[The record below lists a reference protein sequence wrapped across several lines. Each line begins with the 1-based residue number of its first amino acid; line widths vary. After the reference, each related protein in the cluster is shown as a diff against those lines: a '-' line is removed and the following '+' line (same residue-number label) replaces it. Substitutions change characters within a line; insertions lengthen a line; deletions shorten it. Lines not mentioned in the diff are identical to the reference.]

1 MPRDEALTA
10 PRATTAISQSQR
22 HYGMDWLRIAAF
34 ALLIVYHVAM
44 VFAPWA
50 WVIKTSHAYP
60 QLIAPMALLTPWR
73 LPLLFAVSGYA
84 SRKLFER
91 SGGPLPFAR
100 SRALRLLV
108 PLGFGMAAIVPIE
121 MWVRVLETG
130 YPHGYLRFWAID
142 YWRAGDF
149 YGREFP
155 SWEHLWFVAYLA
167 TYTLLL
173 AALIGWRGGAVV
185 AGLARG
191 ADWLAKGPRLLW
203 VPIAALVTLRL
214 ALLFVVPERQGLVS
228 DWSGHSQY
236 VPIFL
241 FGFALA
247 GAPQLWPAIA
257 RLWKAALAVALTS
270 GAVLVT
276 VELAW
281 PGTAIPPHEWMALDR
296 AARVAMAWSM
306 VVMLF
311 HVAERWWNRDHAWR
325 KPLAEAVFPF
335 YIVHHPAI
343 VLIAWYTLPLALN
356 PFAEFA
362 VLLAGTALTCF
373 AVYAGGR
380 RISWLRPLI
389 GLAPSKPGAVTPA
402 ATQRGAAFE
411 RDGEVA
417 ALVGFDA
424 AHRGAADDPP
434 AMDAHEA
441 RA

>member
-1 MPRDEALTA
+1 MAKDKALTA
-10 PRATTAISQSQR
+10 PRTTTGIPQSQR

-34 ALLIVYHVAM
+34 GLLIVYHVAM

-84 SRKLFER
+84 SRILFDR
-91 SGGPLPFAR
+91 SGGTLPFAR
-100 SRALRLLV
+100 SRAARLLV
-108 PLGFGMAAIVPIE
+108 PLAFGMAAIVPVE

-130 YPHGYLRFWAID
+130 YPHGYLHFWAVD

-167 TYTLLL
+167 AYSLLL
-173 AALIGWRGGAVV
+173 AAAIAWRGA
-185 AGLARG
+185 ALFALLDR
-191 ADWLAKGPRLLW
+191 AANWLCVGTRLLW
-203 VPIAALVTLRL
+203 TPIAALATLRL
-214 ALLFVVPERQGLVS
+214 ALLFVVPEQQGLMR
-228 DWSGHSQY
+228 DWGGHSQY
-236 VPIFL
+236 VPVFL

-257 RLWKAALAVALTS
+257 RLWKPALALAGVA
-270 GAVLVT
+270 GVT
-276 VELAW
+276 IVMIELAF
-281 PGTAIPPHEWMALDR
+281 PGTAVPPHSLMALDR
-296 AARVAMAWSM
+296 AARVAMAWAM
-306 VVMLF
+306 IVTLL
-311 HVAERWWNRDHAWR
+311 HVAETWWNRDHAWR

-343 VLIAWYTLPLALN
+343 VVIAWYSLPLGLN

-362 VLLAGTALTCF
+362 LLLGGTVAVCC
-373 AVYAGGR
+373 AVYAIGR
-380 RISWLRPLI
+380 RIGWLRPLI
-389 GLAPSKPGAVTPA
+389 GLASKSRTIAPA
-402 ATQRGAAFE
+402 TAQRGPAFE
-411 RDGEVA
+411 RDGEVP
-417 ALVGFDA
+417 ALVGLDA
-424 AHRGAADDPP
+424 AYRGAPDDPP
-434 AMDAHEA
+434 AMDPHEA